1 VSVVKRAKM
10 SSEFSYLFAHFIQ
23 CLSGKVGSLD
33 QDSTAHVQM
42 AYSVIKNRKIDYAKL
57 IYQDLLNKLRLP
69 KATSKRKTK
78 RETGVLYP
86 RFLSAIL
93 HEDLSKDDSYPP
105 GNLSYSEIGS
115 NILIQRSFPNEVR
128 LRTVL
133 DTALITSLFR
143 PQQGMSSNLTYQLPH
158 SSTSIAT
165 SVTNPSL
172 TSPAIPTLSLKRPN
186 PSSGSSKSPKRLK
199 VSDPKKTTKEV
210 SGKFINQVQILFN
223 SLFYPLSF

>member
-1 VSVVKRAKM
+1 MSAVKRAKM

-33 QDSTAHVQM
+33 Q
-42 AYSVIKNRKIDYAKL
+42 AYSFIKNRKIDFAKL

-105 GNLSYSEIGS
+105 
-115 NILIQRSFPNEVR
+115 
-128 LRTVL
+128 
-133 DTALITSLFR
+133 
-143 PQQGMSSNLTYQLPH
+143 
-158 SSTSIAT
+158 
-165 SVTNPSL
+165 
-172 TSPAIPTLSLKRPN
+172 
-186 PSSGSSKSPKRLK
+186 
-199 VSDPKKTTKEV
+199 
-210 SGKFINQVQILFN
+210 
-223 SLFYPLSF
+223 